1 MFTGIV
7 EELGVVRALE
17 PVHARNP
24 QDRVAAAT
32 APEPAASACTTRL
45 VIGARAVLADVALGA
60 SIAVNGTCLTVVDF
74 GEGWWAADVV
84 PETLHRTNLGA
95 LRPGSPVNLERPVTA
110 DGRLGGHVVL
120 GHVDATATVA
130 AIRPLGDGAVELDV
144 EVPAELAPFV
154 VEKGSIALDGVSLTV
169 AKVTGRC
176 VTLALIPHTL
186 QVTTLGARQVGDR
199 CNLEVDYLAK
209 LVARLATPYAQALLT
224 TVVQP

>member
-7 EELGVVRALE
+7 EEQGVVRALE
-17 PVHARNP
+17 PVTGAGT
-24 QDRVAAAT
+24 AT
-32 APEPAASACTTRL
+32 TAGTAVTPAAGQARMSRL
-45 VIGARAVLADVALGA
+45 VIGARVVLTDVELGA
-60 SIAVNGTCLTVVDF
+60 SIAVNGACLTVVDF
-74 GEGWWAADVV
+74 GADWWAADVV

-95 LRPGSPVNLERPVTA
+95 LRAGSAVNLERPVTA

-120 GHVDATATVA
+120 GHVDATVPVA
-130 AIRPLGDGAVELDV
+130 AIRSLGGGAIELDV
-144 EVPAELAPFV
+144 EVPDDLAPFV

-169 AKVTGRC
+169 ANVTARC

-186 QVTTLGARQVGDR
+186 QNTTLGTRQVGER

-209 LVARLATPYAQALLT
+209 LVARLATPYAQAVLT